1 MTAAMPAMS
10 STAATAMPGDFR
22 EAHVAH
28 GSILFVEGLMR
39 TGSPHFGQVPQL
51 SLLTVLLSM
60 STVLMRSFGPAQHR
74 TVLIG
79 LHQSHPWYVKSLR
92 TGGKELALLSVSKL

>member
-10 STAATAMPGDFR
+10 SIAPIAMPGDFR
-22 EAHVAH
+22 DAHVAH

-39 TGSPHFGQVPQL
+39 TGSPHFGQVPQF

-60 STVLMRSFGPAQHR
+60 ATVLMRSFGPAQQR
-74 TVLIG
+74 TALIG
-79 LHQSHPWYVKSLR
+79 LHQWHPWYVKSLR
-92 TGGKELALLSVSKL
+92 TGGKDWCF